1 MPVLILFVLFTGLA
15 SLIAIDH
22 LITDAIRFIQSL
34 PIIRSIP
41 FAYTAHIIF
50 FFCIYFVYRY
60 LSGKYRNYK
69 RKKNNGGYVIIDG
82 KEFYKDAYGRIFESY
97 ETYQRY
103 MAAVIDAN
111 HKRFLETRE
120 YYYHNE
126 K

>member
-60 LSGKYRNYK
+60 LSGKYRK
-69 RKKNNGGYVIIDG
+69 RKRNQDEKKRSCGYVNINGQKLFLSGNGHLYD
-82 KEFYKDAYGRIFESY
+82 SY
-97 ETYQRY
+97 EAYL
-103 MAAVIDAN
+103 N
-111 HKRFLETRE
+111 HIEKLVLLQEEHRNYNKR
-120 YYYHNE
+120 
-126 K
+126 